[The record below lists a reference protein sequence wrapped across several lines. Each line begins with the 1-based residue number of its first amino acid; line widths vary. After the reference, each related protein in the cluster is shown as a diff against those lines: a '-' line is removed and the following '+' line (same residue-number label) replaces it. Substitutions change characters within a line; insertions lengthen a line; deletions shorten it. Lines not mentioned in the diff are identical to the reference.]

1 MDQPLDPQQ
10 QKLLK
15 RMEAIM
21 LRLPRTTREIF
32 LAHRLDD
39 MPYEEIARRTGL
51 SVRQVERH
59 MAKAIYKIARDL
71 DEEPCSWWR
80 RWF

>member
-1 MDQPLDPQQ
+1 MNEPLDREQQ
-10 QKLLK
+10 ELLE

-21 LRLPRTTREIF
+21 LRLPRMTRDIF

-51 SVRQVERH
+51 TTRQVERH
-59 MAKAIYKIARDL
+59 IARAILALVRGL
-71 DEEPCSWWR
+71 DDQPRPWWR
-80 RWF
+80 FW

>member
-1 MDQPLDPQQ
+1 MGEPLDPQQ
-10 QKLLK
+10 QELLE

-21 LRLPRTTREIF
+21 RRLPRLTREIF

-51 SVRQVERH
+51 SVRKVERH
-59 MAKAIYKIARDL
+59 MARAILTLARGL
-71 DEEPCSWWR
+71 DDDNRPWWKF
-80 RWF
+80 W